1 MPSTLRR
8 LDTPPEAGI
17 AFEVKEEN
25 SIEEVEMLTIR
36 TKGHQVKGSNYG
48 GGKGGVK
55 GGILGANKPGS
66 KPIKVPEG
74 FK

>member
-1 MPSTLRR
+1 
-8 LDTPPEAGI
+8 
-17 AFEVKEEN
+17 
-25 SIEEVEMLTIR
+25 MLTIR
-36 TKGHQVKGSNYG
+36 TKGHQVKGSNH
-48 GGKGGVK
+48 GKGGVK